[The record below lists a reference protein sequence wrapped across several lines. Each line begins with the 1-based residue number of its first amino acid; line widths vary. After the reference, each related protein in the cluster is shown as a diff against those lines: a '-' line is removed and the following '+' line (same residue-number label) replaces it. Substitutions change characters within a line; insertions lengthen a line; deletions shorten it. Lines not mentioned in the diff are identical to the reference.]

1 MLRAVEQQSA
11 PKDGET
17 ACGDVAIVRI
27 DGDRTLLAVIDA
39 LGHGTTAAAV
49 ASKAQAWLEK
59 ASISDGIA
67 PLVDGL
73 HAELRG
79 GRGACGLLCILADGW
94 LEGCSVGN
102 VDMRFSK
109 ARPPFVLT
117 PGVFGQRIER
127 ARLFRTRPVPMER
140 IVMFTDGISA
150 RFDLMRLE
158 SLSTTAACRAIFA
171 EHRRPHDD
179 ATVLVADFAS

>member
-1 MLRAVEQQSA
+1 VLRAVEKLIA

-17 ACGDVAIVRI
+17 ACGDVAIVRV
-27 DGDRTLLAVIDA
+27 DGERTLLAVIDA
-39 LGHGTTAAAV
+39 LGHGTSAAAV
-49 ASKAQAWLEK
+49 ATTAQHWLES
-59 ASISDGIA
+59 ASLAEGIA
-67 PLVDGL
+67 PLVAGL

-79 GRGACGLLCILADGW
+79 GRGACGLLCILEGDW

-109 ARPPFVLT
+109 SKPPFVLT

-127 ARLFRTRPVPMER
+127 ARLFRTKPVASER
-140 IVMFTDGISA
+140 IVIFTDGISA
-150 RFDLMRLE
+150 RFDLLRLE
-158 SLSTTAACRAIFA
+158 TLSTTAACRAIFA